1 MRLSGIVSSGLG
13 RASIF
18 MAQPH
23 YQEQFLEILNEEA
36 WPGTLNVK
44 VMESDLSKFIAMREK
59 SGIDT
64 LGISDSV
71 VETAKNIDLS
81 NVEFIRVRG
90 FLRDGKSFGGA
101 TAINCNI
108 KTSNSDLIPSAI
120 LIPDL
125 TRHVD
130 VIEIIS
136 TKFLRERINVSDG
149 DLVIIEID
157 V

>member
-1 MRLSGIVSSGLG
+1 MGIKKT
-13 RASIF
+13 IYF
-18 MAQPH
+18 IC
-23 YQEQFLEILNEEA
+23 FLEILNEEA

-136 TKFLRERINVSDG
+136 TKFLRERITVSDG
-149 DLVIIEID
+149 DLVTIEID

>member
-44 VMESDLSKFIAMREK
+44 VVESDLSKFIAMREK

-64 LGISDSV
+64 LGISD
-71 VETAKNIDLS
+71 
-81 NVEFIRVRG
+81 
-90 FLRDGKSFGGA
+90 
-101 TAINCNI
+101 
-108 KTSNSDLIPSAI
+108 
-120 LIPDL
+120 
-125 TRHVD
+125 
-130 VIEIIS
+130 
-136 TKFLRERINVSDG
+136 
-149 DLVIIEID
+149 
-157 V
+157 

>member
-90 FLRDGKSFGGA
+90 FLRDCKSFGGA